1 MNSRRGYSMTVRD
14 EKAAATRRRILDAA
28 RELFTS
34 ASTGFTLDEVAR
46 RAGTSVQTVLRAYG
60 SKERLIVAAI
70 GTIREDAPAR
80 DAVPTSMSDAIDQL
94 FDDYEEIGDRVIRML
109 AEEDQIPEFAAVAET
124 GRTQHREWVEAAFAP
139 GLQRLPVRDRPA
151 AVTALVAATDVYV
164 WKLLRRDLGL
174 ERGAAQT
181 IVTRLVRG
189 ALSPV
194 PSTKER

>member
-124 GRTQHREWVEAAFAP
+124 GRTQHREWVEACSGCRSATAP
-139 GLQRLPVRDRPA
+139 PPSPRSSPRPTSTSGSCC
-151 AVTALVAATDVYV
+151 AVTSASNAAP
-164 WKLLRRDLGL
+164 RR
-174 ERGAAQT
+174 R
-181 IVTRLVRG
+181 
-189 ALSPV
+189 S
-194 PSTKER
+194 

>member
-109 AEEDQIPEFAAVAET
+109 AEEGRIPAFATAAEI
-124 GRTQHREWVEAAFAP
+124 GRAQHRGWVEAAFAS
-139 GLQRLPVRDRPA
+139 GLEALPPRERRDA
-151 AVTALVAATDVYV
+151 TTALVAATDVYV

-194 PSTKER
+194 PSTKEH